1 MKKIITSG
9 LLIYILTVLSSCE
22 KAKVDISFNLDAAN
36 IYFVIEQNTTQG
48 NLTFAT
54 TSFTSDLQAKLD
66 ENNASIDDVESI
78 ELTAASFKMINPGSQ
93 NFDIV
98 DKANAYLSAS
108 GIAEIK
114 VAYKDPV
121 PDGVT
126 QFSLDVESVN
136 LKDYLKQ
143 STVTFRASG
152 FTNAPNVERD
162 SLQAMLTF
170 KIKAKVKP

>member
-1 MKKIITSG
+1 MKKIVTSG

-54 TSFTSDLQAKLD
+54 TTFTSELQAKLD

-78 ELTAASFKMINPGSQ
+78 ALTAASFKMINPVSQ

-98 DKANAYLSAS
+98 DKANAFLSAS
-108 GIAEIK
+108 GIAEVM

-121 PDGVT
+121 P
-126 QFSLDVESVN
+126 
-136 LKDYLKQ
+136 
-143 STVTFRASG
+143 
-152 FTNAPNVERD
+152 
-162 SLQAMLTF
+162 
-170 KIKAKVKP
+170 